1 MLLRLVSD
9 DMLRC
14 YVQLLRGVIYVQ
26 TQKCMIR
33 NIADIALNCC
43 CVCLSCGSVIYCVML
58 VSAFLFSLFFSRS
71 CCEVKSLLFIVF
83 IVYCLCCDVIV

>member
-14 YVQLLRGVIYVQ
+14 YVQLLREVYYVQ
-26 TQKCMIR
+26 LKYMIR

-83 IVYCLCCDVIV
+83 IVYCLCCNVIV